1 MDIQDNRHT
10 AHHLSSSSSED
21 ESSNASSIACVL
33 NRLTSVS
40 NLLYHTTKNFTIPH
54 PNLIKFALPYHKKL
68 YHTTSQF
75 NQNRGLWQNT
85 W

>member
-1 MDIQDNRHT
+1 MDIKDNRHT

-40 NLLYHTTKNFTIPH
+40 NLLYHTTTRYEV
-54 PNLIKFALPYHKKL
+54 IKIL
-68 YHTTSQF
+68 
-75 NQNRGLWQNT
+75 
-85 W
+85 